1 MSEILALDS
10 KRKKKGNLKGIN
22 VTGNIV
28 KWANVVDPTL
38 NLTFIPP
45 YGKTAEYSSFYV
57 SGGDGR
63 FSFLFRNKSASDRLL
78 MKDKEKLTK
87 LFNWISLVSKIPK
100 VDYDVLP
107 SSTTLT
113 LDQYEGVF
121 NK

>member
-1 MSEILALDS
+1 
-10 KRKKKGNLKGIN
+10 
-22 VTGNIV
+22 
-28 KWANVVDPTL
+28 
-38 NLTFIPP
+38 
-45 YGKTAEYSSFYV
+45 
-57 SGGDGR
+57 
-63 FSFLFRNKSASDRLL
+63 